1 MKQFKVILA
10 VLISALLTSTANS
23 ANIDNLQA
31 VDNGTVRM
39 TASED
44 VVFSDSKVYGEV
56 KVLRDIDVSYSSKDL
71 ENNRK
76 VVLNLSADLYSNSV
90 YSLIGII
97 GAEGNIDFEIG
108 GSLNGE
114 IMNWNIIGSEQTIEK
129 VNVVD
134 SRTLEVYFNYDLEED
149 MFEFKLLS
157 ELKVDSLSS
166 LGNNILDISLQD
178 TLGKSTSY
186 IIMVISLED
195 IDGNELM
202 LDESLYDLVTTNSLM
217 EKPKEVVETEEVVEV
232 KEIKEVVQVEEEVI
246 EEEGNIEEVALNS
259 AETPDTGAETW
270 VLMLLTFIFS
280 SIYFIKNKISKA

>member
-1 MKQFKVILA
+1 M
-10 VLISALLTSTANS
+10 
-23 ANIDNLQA
+23 
-31 VDNGTVRM
+31 
-39 TASED
+39 
-44 VVFSDSKVYGEV
+44 

-157 ELKVDSLSS
+157 ELKVNSLSS

-186 IIMVISLED
+186 IIMIISLED

-232 KEIKEVVQVEEEVI
+232 KEIKEIVQVEEEVI

>member
-108 GSLNGE
+108 SSLNGE

-166 LGNNILDISLQD
+166 LGNNILDIYLQD

-186 IIMVISLED
+186 IIMIISLED

>member
-76 VVLNLSADLYSNSV
+76 VVLNLSADLYTNSV

-114 IMNWNIIGSEQTIEK
+114 IMNGNIIGSEQTIEK

-217 EKPKEVVETEEVVEV
+217 EKPEEIVEIEEVTEV
-232 KEIKEVVQVEEEVI
+232 KEVVQVEEEVI

-280 SIYFIKNKISKA
+280 SVYFIKNKISKA